1 MRTWALTITMLLS
14 SAANAVDVKS
24 IDLFIEHGMIVKNQG
39 YGRDI
44 SLKIHYVDSVDRVEK
59 EISSDLPSDRDKAA
73 AILKRRIA
81 ETDIGQKVAKAYLPA
96 LKAAK
101 LGLQRIPA
109 AVIND
114 RQGIFYGS
122 TDIAEI
128 LTAAQEHIGN

>member
-1 MRTWALTITMLLS
+1 MKLWLLTILAFLS
-14 SAANAVDVKS
+14 TTANAVEVKQ

-44 SLKIHYVDSVDRVEK
+44 VLNIHYVDSVDRVEK
-59 EISSDLPSDRDKAA
+59 QISSNLPSNRNKAA
-73 AILKRRIA
+73 AIMKRRIA
-81 ETDIGQKVAKAYLPA
+81 ETDIGKRVAKAYLPA

-101 LGLQRIPA
+101 LGVQRIPA
-109 AVIND
+109 AVINS

-128 LTAAQEHIGN
+128 LSAAQNHR